1 MKPKEL
7 DSAIAKLLMDRHADE
22 VNAFY
27 IYRSMSNFLKDIGFF
42 KASAYFAH
50 ESEDELSHAK
60 HIEDFLVDWNVVPQL
75 GAIAKPA
82 NTFKGLPDCINQAYQ
97 MEYDLYEKYEDTSG
111 KVLDKDICVFD
122 FLKFFREIQTKSVA
136 EYSDKLNLMDGVK
149 TDDKFQLLM
158 LEKKLFS

>member
-1 MKPKEL
+1 MKPNKI
-7 DSAIAKLLMDRHADE
+7 DSVIVDLLMLRHHDE
-22 VNAFY
+22 MQAFLL
-27 IYRSMSNFLKDIGFF
+27 YRAMSNFLKDIGFF

-60 HIEDFLVDWNVVPQL
+60 RIEDFLVDWNVVPQL

-82 NTFKGLPDCINQAYQ
+82 QTFKGLPDCINQAYE
-97 MEYDLYEKYEDTSG
+97 MEYDLYKKYEDTSG

-122 FLKFFREIQTKSVA
+122 FLKFFRDVQTKSVA
-136 EYSDKLNLMDGVK
+136 EMSDKLNMLDGVK